1 MTATFRDGPSL
12 KSPGFLCNS
21 LLSTLLPSVRV
32 PSYDRSSLT
41 PAVVHIGVGGFHRAH
56 QALYFDDL
64 ADQGI
69 SSDWGVVGVG
79 LHSPRVGQVF
89 ADQDNLYSVLIRHA
103 DGDDARVVGV
113 HTSYLFAPEDP
124 ARVLDVLTAPTTRL
138 VTLTITGSA
147 YGVRDLDD
155 PDVIADLETPW
166 APGTA
171 FGYLVEALDRRR
183 RAGYRPFTVLSCD
196 NVPNNG
202 GVTRDAVRST
212 AVLRGDSALVRW
224 IDEQVAFPGSMVD
237 RITPETTPEI
247 RDCLA
252 RRYGV
257 IDQWPVVTE
266 PYSQWIVE
274 DRFCNDRPPL
284 DAVGVHF
291 VDDVVP
297 FEIMKTRLLNGAHCA
312 LGYLGYLAGY
322 RTTDA
327 AMADPVLREFIK
339 GYLAEVSLQLPALP
353 GVDLSAYCADLL
365 ERFANPSIGDQL
377 SRLCRR
383 GSTKVPAYVL
393 PSLRYALQHQQ
404 PNSHVVLAVAA
415 WFRYL
420 RGIDCDGR
428 PIDVQDAFAET
439 LIERA
444 VEGGTDPRPLLAEQE
459 IFGDLRQDGNLVAAL
474 HTALRALEAGP
485 CAAAASVNATS
496 DDEFEPSHAA

>member
-1 MTATFRDGPSL
+1 MTATFRDSPSL
-12 KSPGFLCNS
+12 KSPGPLNNS
-21 LLSTLLPSVRV
+21 RLGTLQPSVRV
-32 PSYDRSSLT
+32 PRYDRSLLT

-56 QALYFDDL
+56 QAIYFDDL

-79 LHSPRVGQVF
+79 LHNPRIGRVF
-89 ADQDNLYSVLIRHA
+89 ADQDNLYSVLIRHT
-103 DGDDARVVGV
+103 DGDNARVVGV
-113 HTSYLFAPEDP
+113 HTSYLFAPDDP

-147 YGVRDLDD
+147 YGLRDPDD
-155 PDVIADLETPW
+155 PDVLADVETPW

-171 FGYLVEALDRRR
+171 FGYIVEALDRRR
-183 RAGYRPFTVLSCD
+183 CAGHLPFTVLSCD

-202 GVTRDAVRST
+202 GVTREAVLST
-212 AVLRGDSALVRW
+212 AARRGDTALVRW

-247 RDCLA
+247 RDGLA
-252 RRYGV
+252 RRHGV

-274 DRFCNDRPPL
+274 DWFCNDRPPL

-291 VDDVVP
+291 VGDVLP
-297 FEIMKTRLLNGAHCA
+297 FEVMKTRLLNGAHCA

-327 AMADPVLREFIK
+327 AMADSVLHEFIK
-339 GYLAEVSLQLPALP
+339 GYLAEVAVQLPTLP

-393 PSLRYALQHQQ
+393 PSLRYALQHEK

-420 RGIDCDGR
+420 RGIDCDGH
-428 PIDVQDAFAET
+428 PIDIQDAFAET

-459 IFGDLRQDGNLVAAL
+459 IFGDLGRDGNLVGAL
-474 HTALRALEAGP
+474 HAALRALEAGP